1 VDHKYDAFEQTYRIF
16 MMKDGKMHQIRNK
29 HNIILLFGNYKQ
41 QIKNYIRSNK
51 LKVSKKV
58 PESFIPLAEFCDK
71 L

>member
-1 VDHKYDAFEQTYRIF
+1 
-16 MMKDGKMHQIRNK
+16 MKDGKMHQIRNK